1 MINWLSRFAG
11 YANSSTTVNV
21 TGRKIEISCSARANH
36 ALAKR
41 ERPLVA
47 EVELAFACI
56 ARKQVRFHDAPMD
69 GDVIGVN
76 ERLGLLITAIVPNT
90 CETDKAKVATEIT
103 GKKFMPKRVRID
115 YLNGEWAG
123 EYDL

>member
-1 MINWLSRFAG
+1 MMNWLSRFAG
-11 YANSSTTVNV
+11 HADSSITINV
-21 TGRKIEISCSARANH
+21 TGRKIEVRCSARANQV
-36 ALAKR
+36 LAER

-56 ARKQVRFHDAPMD
+56 ARKQVRFHNAPMG

-115 YLNGEWAG
+115 YLHGEWVG